1 MECLF
6 SEHPSILNR
15 HLTNQDSHLSI
26 ANAKLFEILT
36 KIISLKVLIA
46 MDDVMGWFEE
56 VLMEIKDMRL
66 HYDISESTVKLNLE
80 KLTITTTR
88 RTTDLQ
94 YVSIK

>member
-1 MECLF
+1 MNL
-6 SEHPSILNR
+6 I
-15 HLTNQDSHLSI
+15 D
-26 ANAKLFEILT
+26 FEPLT

-94 YVSIK
+94 YVSIKLHQFLFMLVSSVINWFMLTNVLFK